1 MMEKIPYHAYESGF
15 YKQKLPKNKIVL
27 HHTAGS
33 HNPYYVV
40 DGWRAN
46 KNKVGTAYVIGGMGN
61 KGENL
66 FDGMVMEYFNPDH
79 WAHHLGINETNYAIT
94 KSSVGIELC
103 NYGYLI
109 KNESNQYIT
118 YNGVVIPEA
127 EVEQCK
133 FRGFDYYEKY
143 TDAQI
148 QSLRELLIEI
158 ATRYAIDLHDG
169 IYTLLKKGNKAF
181 EYQSSAIQGKGGL
194 WTHTNYRKAGKWDC
208 SPQAGLVEMILAL

>member
-1 MMEKIPYHAYESGF
+1 MINKVSYPAYETGY
-15 YKQKLPKNKIVL
+15 YKQKQPKTKIVL

-33 HNPYYVV
+33 HNPYYVI

-46 KNKVGTAYVIGGMGN
+46 KNKVGTAYVIGGMNGWKDDHN
-61 KGENL
+61 GKVL
-66 FDGMVMEYFNPDH
+66 EYFNPDH

-109 KNESNQYIT
+109 KNESNQFIT
-118 YNGVVIPEA
+118 YNGVVIPYSEVA
-127 EVEQCK
+127 ECK
-133 FRGFDYYEKY
+133 FRGFDFYERY

-148 QSLRELLIEI
+148 QSLKELLLEL

-169 IYTLLKKGNKAF
+169 IYTLLYLF
-181 EYQSSAIQGKGGL
+181 LFSA
-194 WTHTNYRKAGKWDC
+194 R
-208 SPQAGLVEMILAL
+208 SF